1 MGAVVAAV
9 VVDVVAVSVVSA
21 VVAAVVVDVVAVSVV
36 SAAAAVTLVVAVA
49 ADLSREQNP
58 EIISFFFFTR
68 CRKKFPV
75 LRWFLVIRFPMR

>member
-21 VVAAVVVDVVAVSVV
+21 VAAV
-36 SAAAAVTLVVAVA
+36 AAVTLVVAVVVVA

-68 CRKKFPV
+68 GGEKISGLAMVPSLSAFP
-75 LRWFLVIRFPMR
+75 

>member
-1 MGAVVAAV
+1 MGAVV

-21 VVAAVVVDVVAVSVV
+21 V
-36 SAAAAVTLVVAVA
+36 AAAAVTLVVAVA

-68 CRKKFPV
+68 GGKKFPV